1 MNRYE
6 LIDCMLDADKR
17 LQESYSELRAVGS
30 NYYCEDL
37 LQFIPL
43 NSTPTILNLFAAIS
57 ESKANN
63 TVKVFALEGL
73 ASGLSSIAMELGFIR
88 GSNEQTNTKD

>member
-17 LQESYSELRAVGS
+17 LQESY
-30 NYYCEDL
+30 
-37 LQFIPL
+37 
-43 NSTPTILNLFAAIS
+43 S